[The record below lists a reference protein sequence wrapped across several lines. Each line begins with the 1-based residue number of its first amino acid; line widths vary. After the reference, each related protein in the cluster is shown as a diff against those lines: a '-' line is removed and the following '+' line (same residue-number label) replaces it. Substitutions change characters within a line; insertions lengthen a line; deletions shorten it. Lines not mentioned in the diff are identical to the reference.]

1 MTVTDPNMDPP
12 HFLVIV
18 TQEQI
23 KVRYIYIY
31 IYILIQ
37 QSFCQYDP
45 INSLKIVIIIII
57 IIILDCVAAQHEI
70 KT

>member
-23 KVRYIYIY
+23 KVRERERYLYTAKLLSI
-31 IYILIQ
+31 
-37 QSFCQYDP
+37 
-45 INSLKIVIIIII
+45 
-57 IIILDCVAAQHEI
+57 
-70 KT
+70 